1 MQLPCAPGCLE
12 NLGPH
17 DQNHRI
23 NAFPPI
29 RHTTQS
35 KFWFSILDL
44 FIFGGRMVV
53 LNRMLGRN
61 GIINSLHQCIFRVRY
76 GFDMGLTENMAPRFR
91 HTSWFIIIF
100 PVKMAVSGGGPA
112 GQTWQVEIPCNQHL
126 HFQGIFH
133 CSPQESHGISWSKGR
148 TGAMVP
154 PPPDSSALSPGHPG
168 MSSWLRT
175 GFPAHGL

>member
-1 MQLPCAPGCLE
+1 MGLWILYT
-12 NLGPH
+12 
-17 DQNHRI
+17 
-23 NAFPPI
+23 NAF
-29 RHTTQS
+29 S
-35 KFWFSILDL
+35 GL
-44 FIFGGRMVV
+44 
-53 LNRMLGRN
+53 
-61 GIINSLHQCIFRVRY
+61 
-76 GFDMGLTENMAPRFR
+76 DMGLTENMAPRFR

-100 PVKMAVSGGGPA
+100 PVKMAIRGGGPV

-175 GFPAHGL
+175 SFPAHGLWSNPIYSPYHQRQGWWNVLITSQVWCFLWSGFLWVCIILYYL